1 MVWFC
6 WFRNQFLFV
15 MHEPTTFFQLGF
27 QCTCTLV
34 HNTGLSSL
42 SPCWVM
48 EKKRNWWQVILID
61 CLLHAQDAIIS
72 SSWGYFVFFPPL
84 FKRLHFP
91 EIDFSC
97 ASCFFQPQIDLAAT
111 PYLLAARAP
120 KTERYIGIYWLSY
133 RNKQSMLRL
142 LRHAC

>member
-15 MHEPTTFFQLGF
+15 MREPTFFQLGF

-34 HNTGLSSL
+34 HNTGLNSL
-42 SPCWVM
+42 SPFWVM

-61 CLLHAQDAIIS
+61 YLLHAQHATIS
-72 SSWGYFVFFPPL
+72 SSLGCFVFFPPP
-84 FKRLHFP
+84 FKRLHFR
-91 EIDFSC
+91 EMDFSC
-97 ASCFFQPQIDLAAT
+97 ASCLFQPLIDLAAT
-111 PYLLAARAP
+111 PYLLAAHAP
-120 KTERYIGIYWLSY
+120 KTERYIGIYLLSY

-142 LRHAC
+142 FQHAC